1 MNIENPK
8 SDVLPRFQPLF
19 LEVSEV
25 LQVRASATENEPEAS
40 EVLRLPFKM
49 ITMYPIKSKKTTIS
63 QNEAGP
69 FKHFLKHHAIS
80 PSTLPAMR
88 KQTKSSLM
96 PTHACQH
103 CSNVQ
108 TVPSCEPPIEK
119 GRSRNFFAVM
129 ESWRTWMWPL
139 EWSSRIKFTVRNSKC
154 EHAVW
159 GKNHEHLAI
168 IITTHQAARAF
179 LRRMPRP
186 PRDSLLCISPV
197 PWGTSAPWTP
207 CYGCGADLN
216 ARTAHEVTPF
226 APGDGEWACHRSG
239 LEEMAPKFMISADS
253 IISKLEIFMGDGVAI
268 KECDWRLVS
277 C

>member
-1 MNIENPK
+1 
-8 SDVLPRFQPLF
+8 
-19 LEVSEV
+19 
-25 LQVRASATENEPEAS
+25 
-40 EVLRLPFKM
+40 
-49 ITMYPIKSKKTTIS
+49 
-63 QNEAGP
+63 
-69 FKHFLKHHAIS
+69 
-80 PSTLPAMR
+80 MR

-139 EWSSRIKFTVRNSKC
+139 EWSSRIKFTVRTPSVNTLFGEK
-154 EHAVW
+154 
-159 GKNHEHLAI
+159 
-168 IITTHQAARAF
+168 TTNIW
-179 LRRMPRP
+179 LL
-186 PRDSLLCISPV
+186 SLLPTKQQGLSFAGCQDLHGILCFAFRLCHGEPQRRGLLATAAGGSQRAHRA
-197 PWGTSAPWTP
+197 WGDA
-207 CYGCGADLN
+207 L
-216 ARTAHEVTPF
+216 